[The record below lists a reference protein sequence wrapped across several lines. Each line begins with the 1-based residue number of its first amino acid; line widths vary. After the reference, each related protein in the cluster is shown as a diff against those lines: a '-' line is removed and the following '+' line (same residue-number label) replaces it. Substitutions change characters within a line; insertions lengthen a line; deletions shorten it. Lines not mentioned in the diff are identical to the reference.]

1 MAHSIGVAMAG
12 GNPLLGRKKHDFYA
26 TPSDCTHAL
35 FLKLEELGVKVR
47 GKITE
52 PCCGDG
58 AICKVAIERGYEVV
72 ATDLIDQGYGDHGG
86 GHDATRIESL
96 PSPSVIT
103 NPPFNLAPK
112 IIESVMRHDP
122 DLFVLLLKASFWSA
136 ARRKAL
142 FRKYRPSAIL
152 TLSWRPD
159 FAGLGNPTMECAWIV
174 WSKQMTP
181 GVTVF
186 DILDRPKGY
195 EVKSAIRPKKAK
207 APKPEAPPASDARP
221 EWNVAQTQLDLYD
234 RVA

>member
-12 GNPLLGRKKHDFYA
+12 GNPLLGRNAHDFYA
-26 TPSDCTHAL
+26 TPDDVTHAL
-35 FLKLEELGVKVR
+35 FIKLAELGIR
-47 GKITE
+47 IDGKITE

-58 AICKVAIERGYEVV
+58 AICRVAIDRGFDVLPL
-72 ATDLIDQGYGDHGG
+72 DLIDHGYGNHGG
-86 GHDATRIESL
+86 GHDATRMESL
-96 PSPSVIT
+96 PSRSVIT
-103 NPPFNLAPK
+103 NPPFNLAPR

-122 DLFVLLLKASFWSA
+122 DLFALLLKASFWSA

-186 DILDRPKGY
+186 DILDRPPGY
-195 EVKSAIRPKKAK
+195 EVRVQRKKKPKRAK
-207 APKPEAPPASDARP
+207 ADDLSTPP
-221 EWNVAQTQLDLYD
+221 QLDLLGELLNLNS
-234 RVA
+234 VPA